1 MPDYLAKIRAKG
13 LDATGV
19 TEELAKSL
27 YHQLGSH
34 HLLVVEARVERR
46 TENGDG
52 SHTVD
57 LVLTQVEPSTASF
70 VDDHLRELM
79 RGMYRNR
86 QIVDGAIPEL
96 ADGPDLRDVVKGSGE
111 AVLQRDA
118 DGSVDRLWDGN
129 TGDGDSE
136 HRPGCVFP
144 GCRRGYEHGGD
155 HDPFG
160 PSVEDPPADGG
171 VPEGRALLDSAE
183 PEPVAPVKLAAVKAT
198 RTRKRAGG

>member
-1 MPDYLAKIRAKG
+1 MDYVAKIRAKG
-13 LDATGV
+13 LDSTGV

-52 SHTVD
+52 THTVE
-57 LVLTQVEPSTASF
+57 LVLTQVEPSTATF

-86 QIVDGAIPEL
+86 QLADGAIPDL

-111 AVLQRDA
+111 AVLHRDDA
-118 DGSVDRLWDGN
+118 GQADRLWDGN
-129 TGDGDSE
+129 TDAPVNGE
-136 HRPGCVFP
+136 HVGSCVFP
-144 GCRRGYEHGGD
+144 GCDLDFEHDGD
-155 HDPFG
+155 HDVFLP
-160 PSVEDPPADGG
+160 PSDPPAED
-171 VPEGRALLDSAE
+171 PMDEDPTPARKRTRRSKA
-183 PEPVAPVKLAAVKAT
+183 LAAVPA
-198 RTRKRAGG
+198 AEE